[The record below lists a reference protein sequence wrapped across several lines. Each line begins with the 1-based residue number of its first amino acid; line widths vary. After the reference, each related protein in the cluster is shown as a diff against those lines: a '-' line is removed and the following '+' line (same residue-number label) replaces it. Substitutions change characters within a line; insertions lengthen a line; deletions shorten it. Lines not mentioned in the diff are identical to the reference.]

1 MKKIGC
7 SGYLPDDKLLLVF
20 ISRTMRVTLLLT
32 LTCILQLRAAS
43 YSQEIKL
50 SVSLKEA
57 KISSLFNFLQ
67 QKSDYQFLYND
78 EDLQKMPVITISLH
92 DATIPQILDAGFNG
106 LPLGYR
112 ITNKMVV
119 VFEAPEKM
127 PLQQEHTISGIVK
140 DTEGKPLAG
149 VSVGLQH
156 SANGTQTDQ
165 NGHYIIR
172 VKENTGTLVFS
183 FIGYQRREEAIRTR
197 SEINVVLEAS
207 ISALNNV
214 VVIGYGTKKQVNV
227 TGAVSSVKGT
237 ELKQSPSP
245 NLSNALAGRI
255 TGVIAN
261 NRSGEP
267 GNDFSSILIRG
278 KGTLNDNSPLI
289 VIDGVANR
297 GSFERL
303 NSDDVESITV
313 LKDASAAIY
322 GAQAA
327 NGVILVTT
335 KRGKPGKPVI
345 SYNGSYGVAQPTYI
359 TKLLNAGQYATYMNE
374 KYTRSNK
381 PLLFT
386 DEDIRKYTDGS
397 DPLGHPNTDW
407 YHSVLKKYSP
417 QNRHALSVNGG
428 SDRVDYF
435 ISGEYLYQDGIY
447 RQSATNYHQYNL
459 RSNVGASISKNLK
472 VAVDVSGR
480 MEDRK
485 YSNYSSGTIF
495 GETLSAY
502 PTLPDYY
509 PNGLPGPGLAGGRN
523 PVLMASGATGY
534 NKVKDFFVQSN
545 LSFDLKLPAITPG
558 LSLSGLAAYDF
569 QFHND
574 KTFLNNWDAYRYDPA
589 TQKYNNVRDAESPMR
604 LDEGFRHYNN
614 KTYNLRLAYERKF
627 HQHEVSG
634 FVAYEQSEGYNEGI
648 TAMRKN
654 FLSDQVDQISLG
666 ADKDKDNSGSAA
678 QVARRNVFGRV
689 SYGYADKYLAEIII
703 RHDGSF
709 NFPKN
714 KRWGTFPGVSVG
726 WRISEEPF
734 FQQSVNFM
742 DQLKIKASW
751 AQMGND
757 KINPY
762 QYILQYNKDNG
773 VYFGNDPQRVPG
785 LSAGISPN
793 PNITWEV
800 AETKNVGI
808 EASFLK
814 GMFTLNGNYFT
825 SRRSNILVA
834 RNASVP
840 ASTGLTGSLPPENIG
855 IVNNHGFE
863 VEAAHQYR
871 VSKDLSYS
879 LGFNYTYAQN
889 EVVFN
894 DEAANIPSWQR
905 IQGHPM
911 NSWLIY
917 KTTGIYHNQSE
928 IDGSVHPAGTQ
939 PGDIRYID
947 VNDDKKI
954 TSDDQVRVFES
965 TTPTSIY
972 GITMGVNYKG
982 IGLNVLWQGQAGA
995 KMLILPSQNGG
1006 ALTPPLWMYEDRW
1019 TATNVNGN
1027 MPASFDRDNDIT
1039 NRQSDFWLRNASFLR
1054 LKTVELSYTFPAAS
1068 LSRFK
1073 LQQLRVYANG
1083 FNLLVFSQV
1092 KKYDPELNNVTG
1104 NYYPQTRIFNMG
1116 VNLSF

>member
-1 MKKIGC
+1 MKKKA
-7 SGYLPDDKLLLVF
+7 STGYLPDDKLLLVL
-20 ISRTMRVTLLLT
+20 ISRTMRLTLLLT
-32 LTCILQLRAAS
+32 LACILQLRAAS

-50 SVSLKEA
+50 SVSLKDA

-78 EDLQKMPVITISLH
+78 EDVQKMPPISVSVH
-92 DATIPQILDAGFNG
+92 DATIRQILDASFSG

-112 ITNKMVV
+112 ITNKTVV
-119 VFEAPEKM
+119 VFEAPAKAVVV
-127 PLQQEHTISGIVK
+127 QEHVITGIVR
-140 DTEGKPLAG
+140 DGEGKPLAG

-156 SANGTQTDQ
+156 SGTGTQTDE
-165 NGHYIIR
+165 NGHYSLR
-172 VKENTGTLVFS
+172 LKEGSGTLVFS
-183 FIGYQRREEAIRTR
+183 FVGYQKREEAIRGRTA
-197 SEINVVLEAS
+197 INVVLEAG

-237 ELKQSPSP
+237 ALKESPSP
-245 NLSNALAGRI
+245 NLSNSLAGRI

-267 GNDFSSILIRG
+267 GNDYSSILIRG

-297 GSFERL
+297 GTFERL
-303 NSDDVESITV
+303 NSDDIESITV

-345 SYNGSYGVAQPTYI
+345 SYNGSYGLSQPTYI

-374 KYTRSNK
+374 KYARSNK

-397 DPLGHPNTDW
+397 DPLGHPSTDW
-407 YHSVLKKYSP
+407 YHSVIKNYSP

-428 SDRVDYF
+428 NDRVDYF

-447 RQSATNYHQYNL
+447 RKSATNFHQYNL
-459 RSNVGASISKNLK
+459 RSNVGASITKNLK

-480 MEDRK
+480 VEDRH
-485 YSNYSSGTIF
+485 YSNYNSGTIF

-523 PVLMASGATGY
+523 PVLMATGATGY
-534 NKVKDFFVQSN
+534 NKVKDYFVQSN
-545 LSFDLKLPAITPG
+545 FSFDLKLPAITPG
-558 LSLSGLAAYDF
+558 LSVSGLAAYDF

-574 KTFLNNWDAYRYDPA
+574 KTFLNNWDAFRYDPVA
-589 TQKYNNVRDAESPMR
+589 KVYNNVKNEEKPMQ
-604 LDEGFRHYNN
+604 LDEGFRNYSN
-614 KTYNLRLAYERKF
+614 KTYNIKLAYERTF
-627 HQHEVSG
+627 RMHDISG

-648 TAMRKN
+648 TAMRRN

-666 ADKDKDNSGSAA
+666 ADKDKDNSGSAG
-678 QVARRNVFGRV
+678 QVARQNVFGRV
-689 SYGYADKYLAEIII
+689 SYGYADKYLAEFIL
-703 RHDGSF
+703 RYDGSF

-714 KRWGTFPGVSVG
+714 SRWGTFPGVSVG

-734 FQQSVNFM
+734 FKNNITLM
-742 DQLKIKASW
+742 DQLKVKASW
-751 AQMGND
+751 GKMGND

-773 VYFGNDPQRVPG
+773 VYFGDDPQRVPG

-800 AETKNVGI
+800 AETKNIGF
-808 EASFLK
+808 ESSFLK
-814 GMFTLNGNYFT
+814 GMFTLNADYFT

-834 RNASVP
+834 RNASIP

-863 VEAAHQYR
+863 VEAAHHFQ
-871 VSKDLSYS
+871 VNKNFSYNI
-879 LGFNYTYAQN
+879 GFNYTYAQN
-889 EVVFN
+889 KVVFN
-894 DEAANIPSWQR
+894 DEAGGTPAWQR
-905 IQGHPM
+905 VTGHPM
-911 NSWLIY
+911 NSWLVY
-917 KTTGIYHNQSE
+917 KTEGIYHTQAE
-928 IDGSVHPAGTQ
+928 IDASIHPAGTQ

-954 TSDDQVRVFES
+954 TSDDQVRIFES
-965 TTPTSIY
+965 TNPSSIY
-972 GITMGVNYKG
+972 GITMGANYKG
-982 IGLNVLWQGQAGA
+982 IGLNILWQGQGGA

-1019 TATNVNGN
+1019 TAANPNGS

-1054 LKTVELSYTFPAAS
+1054 LKTVELSYTFPATF
-1068 LSRFK
+1068 LSRLK
-1073 LQQLRVYANG
+1073 LQYLRVYANG
-1083 FNLLVFSQV
+1083 FNLAVFSHV
-1092 KKYDPELNNVTG
+1092 KKYDPELNAVTG

-1116 VNLSF
+1116 VNISL